1 MTELFFIRDSQD
13 DFRGIRPRRIR
24 RFLLRV
30 FNIALAGLLAFT
42 VLGSAAC
49 AIRLAFKF

>member
-1 MTELFFIRDSQD
+1 MSLFFLNDPSD
-13 DFRGIRPRRIR
+13 DFRSGKPKRVRRI
-24 RFLLRV
+24 LLRV

-49 AIRLAFKF
+49 AIRLVLKF